1 MLFTEQEGRMMTNW
15 KSLVRKRVLVR
26 IGWTMIVER
35 TVEEVS
41 KSGQYIKMDEDW
53 YKTSSVS
60 FIEALD

>member
-1 MLFTEQEGRMMTNW
+1 MMTNW